1 MHTVQQNRRFAET
14 RRLSSKCTR
23 DSEIPNFCTEGKLS
37 FSVSDSLEKI
47 KESEENFW
55 YFFPNFLKF
64 QINQTSSVQK
74 NAKSSGISFC
84 QGSHLQKFNTMLK
97 KEPMEIGSQKNSL
110 KTDRK
115 SGTSGIKG
123 SKFGRD
129 DQRNA
134 EDEAEEHDEEQRP
147 CPFGSLAEFTP
158 DKDAPDRGNES
169 RALPESVGNGG

>member
-64 QINQTSSVQK
+64 QIYQTSSVQK

-97 KEPMEIGSQKNSL
+97 KRADGNRLSKKTVSRRIGKVGPPESKAQSLAAMISVMPRMKLRNMMKSSVPVPLGASRNSRQI
-110 KTDRK
+110 KTPQIAATRV
-115 SGTSGIKG
+115 
-123 SKFGRD
+123 
-129 DQRNA
+129 A
-134 EDEAEEHDEEQRP
+134 P
-147 CPFGSLAEFTP
+147 CPSP
-158 DKDAPDRGNES
+158 
-169 RALPESVGNGG
+169 